1 MTEKKETR
9 FVYGEA
15 LLALGQQ
22 RSDIVALDADLY
34 NSTRSIVFGKAFPDR
49 FFDLGIAEQDLVSTA
64 AGISATGLIPFCNSF
79 AIFLTGRAYDQ
90 IRTQVCYPALPVKLA
105 GSSAGLTLGADGASH
120 QSLDDITLM
129 RALPNMT
136 VIVPADD
143 IETWQATHAAAELPG
158 PVYIRL
164 GRYPVPRVHPNDY
177 QFKLGEVTRLREGQG
192 VVLLA
197 TGHMVWKALEAA
209 ELLAAEGVEARVCSV
224 GTIKPLKTEAVLREV
239 AGIPAVITVEEHSI
253 IGGLGSAVAEIL
265 MEARAGALAFKRLGV
280 RDEFGESGTADE
292 MLTKHRLQPDSIA
305 VDVAALLQHV

>member
-22 RSDIVALDADLY
+22 RSDIVVLDADLY

-49 FFDLGIAEQDLVSTA
+49 FFDMGIAEQDLVSTG
-64 AGISATGLIPFCNSF
+64 AGIAATGLIPFCNSF

-120 QSLDDITLM
+120 QSLEDIALM

-143 IETWQATHAAAELPG
+143 IETQQATLVAAEIPG

-164 GRYPVPRVHPNDY
+164 GRYPVPRVHPDDY
-177 QFKLGEVTRLREGQG
+177 QFRLGEVTRLRDGQD

-209 ELLAAEGVEARVCSV
+209 EMLSAQGIQARVCSV
-224 GTIKPLKTEAVLREV
+224 GTIKPLKIEAVLREV
-239 AGIPAVITVEEHSI
+239 AGMPAVVTVEEHSI

-265 MEARAGALAFKRLGV
+265 MEAGVGPLGFKRVGV
-280 RDEFGESGTADE
+280 QDVFGESATADE
-292 MLTKHRLQPDSIA
+292 LLAKHGLQPDGIA
-305 VDVAALLQHV
+305 AAVVGLLRG